1 MNEDREMPLLDLK
14 EILQDIWKGKF
25 FIIALMIIFG
35 LIMGIR
41 MEFFV
46 KASYTADG
54 VLYIYS
60 QNISELQQA
69 SGVTGSEIKDARTMS
84 TTYLETLKLRSFL
97 TEVSNATGGVYSWKE
112 IKNMM
117 RVASVNETEY
127 VSVSV
132 TADNPQMAYKIAKC
146 ICEKAQGKFSEIF
159 KSGEAIIVDEVT
171 YPKNANNKGT
181 LNKIFMSLIFGA
193 LLGVAIIVV
202 INIFDRRMRKSEEI
216 SKKFNISIL
225 GETILYETAKNRK
238 DKKDCTLDENDKIID
253 DTTDFDTVETYKAIR
268 TNVMFSLPKQDR
280 GKVIAVT
287 SASPGEG

>member
-132 TADNPQMAYKIAKC
+132 TADNPQMAY
-146 ICEKAQGKFSEIF
+146 
-159 KSGEAIIVDEVT
+159 
-171 YPKNANNKGT
+171 
-181 LNKIFMSLIFGA
+181 
-193 LLGVAIIVV
+193 
-202 INIFDRRMRKSEEI
+202 
-216 SKKFNISIL
+216 
-225 GETILYETAKNRK
+225 
-238 DKKDCTLDENDKIID
+238 
-253 DTTDFDTVETYKAIR
+253 
-268 TNVMFSLPKQDR
+268 
-280 GKVIAVT
+280 
-287 SASPGEG
+287 

>member
-1 MNEDREMPLLDLK
+1 
-14 EILQDIWKGKF
+14 
-25 FIIALMIIFG
+25 
-35 LIMGIR
+35 
-41 MEFFV
+41 
-46 KASYTADG
+46 
-54 VLYIYS
+54 
-60 QNISELQQA
+60 
-69 SGVTGSEIKDARTMS
+69 MS

-132 TADNPQMAYKIAKC
+132 TADNPQVAYKIAKC

-225 GETILYETAKNRK
+225 GETILYETAK
-238 DKKDCTLDENDKIID
+238 
-253 DTTDFDTVETYKAIR
+253 
-268 TNVMFSLPKQDR
+268 KQKR
-280 GKVIAVT
+280 
-287 SASPGEG
+287 